1 MKLSVN
7 ELFNLNDKIAI
18 VTGGTGHL
26 GKSICEGLAEAGA
39 IVYLTSRNKKRAEL
53 TKKSFSKDLRKKI
66 KVETLDILSSKSI
79 KQSFDRIKND
89 SKKIDILVN
98 NAAQSYSG
106 KYEKMSESDWGKT
119 IDGTLNG
126 VFRCTKEIIPIMKKN
141 QSGSIINIS
150 SIYGNVSP
158 DNSIYGNT
166 GLNSVPSYGA
176 GKAGII
182 QFTKFM
188 ASVLGKNGI
197 RVNSVSPGAFPSKNV
212 QKKVE
217 FINKLKQKIPLGRI
231 GIPYELKGI
240 MVFLGSDSSSYVT
253 GTNVMVDGGWTT
265 W

>member
-1 MKLSVN
+1 M
-7 ELFNLNDKIAI
+7 
-18 VTGGTGHL
+18 
-26 GKSICEGLAEAGA
+26 
-39 IVYLTSRNKKRAEL
+39 
-53 TKKSFSKDLRKKI
+53 
-66 KVETLDILSSKSI
+66 
-79 KQSFDRIKND
+79 
-89 SKKIDILVN
+89 
-98 NAAQSYSG
+98 
-106 KYEKMSESDWGKT
+106 
-119 IDGTLNG
+119 
-126 VFRCTKEIIPIMKKN
+126 
-141 QSGSIINIS
+141 
-150 SIYGNVSP
+150 
-158 DNSIYGNT
+158 
-166 GLNSVPSYGA
+166 NSVPSYGA

-188 ASVLGKNGI
+188 AGVLGKNGI